1 MSAALLPSFP
11 ANPPANAQVFR
22 LSYGPISGWSWVEG
36 RSPELPPGDV
46 VLFAPV
52 GEGRLR
58 LAVLDPVE
66 LSPHMT
72 RLRSQEAVGV
82 VFGLLRSGVD
92 IGEAFQAANR
102 RIHDPSLP
110 FAYDNACVSA
120 AAVDIDL
127 SSRRVVAA
135 GRAADCEVWVLSNGR
150 WSPLFPF
157 EIRSQQAWAEY
168 RSHLTP
174 DISRLAQYE
183 LQNKYFGTPDAWSCT
198 TLGFFAEPKLEF
210 ASHDA
215 PVDAVVVST
224 DGAELSSELLSRLDS
239 WLCDDLQN
247 RTPTPPHPHPHG
259 DLGLVFLD
267 LTGA

>member
-1 MSAALLPSFP
+1 M
-11 ANPPANAQVFR
+11 
-22 LSYGPISGWSWVEG
+22 
-36 RSPELPPGDV
+36 PPGDV
-46 VLFAPV
+46 VLLAPV
-52 GEGRLR
+52 GEVHLR

-92 IGEAFQAANR
+92 IGEAFEAANR

-110 FAYDNACVSA
+110 FAYDNACVA
-120 AAVDIDL
+120 TAAVDIDL
-127 SSRRVVAA
+127 SSRRIVAA

-157 EIRSQQAWAEY
+157 EIRSQQAWMEY

-224 DGAELSSELLSRLDS
+224 DGAELASELLPRLDS

-247 RTPTPPHPHPHG
+247 HTPTPPHPHPHG
-259 DLGLVFLD
+259 DLGLVFID
-267 LTGA
+267 LTNA